1 MTGPRMLSPN
11 ERSAILDQQL
21 MVIASQGGRV
31 ETRTAR
37 RLGCGC
43 DWPTRE
49 SCSPSP
55 AVAISLHVVGAGVAD
70 HECCRRGVAPPEQR
84 QGEGRTF
91 IEDPATTWLAGR
103 RRTCKFTE
111 GFLSRRRRGRHD
123 RAMGYRMDQSDGTS
137 RRVIDLAVGVLVGL
151 RGCSPEEAFAEL
163 VEVVR
168 QKRVGIGTIA
178 TELVALAG
186 GATST
191 NDAQDLSA
199 WADLIRQRRTDP
211 MAAAR

>member
-1 MTGPRMLSPN
+1 M
-11 ERSAILDQQL
+11 
-21 MVIASQGGRV
+21 
-31 ETRTAR
+31 
-37 RLGCGC
+37 
-43 DWPTRE
+43 
-49 SCSPSP
+49 
-55 AVAISLHVVGAGVAD
+55 
-70 HECCRRGVAPPEQR
+70 
-84 QGEGRTF
+84 
-91 IEDPATTWLAGR
+91 
-103 RRTCKFTE
+103 
-111 GFLSRRRRGRHD
+111 
-123 RAMGYRMDQSDGTS
+123 YQSDSSS

-168 QKRVGIGTIA
+168 ETGVGIGTIA

-191 NDAQDLSA
+191 NHAQDLSA